1 MDTGESVCCVN
12 DLVPIVSTNFIELPT
27 MKNCVAFAV
36 IVLSSQV
43 FWIDGAPNA
52 LDSTI
57 FKNLSEPIE
66 IDRPVR
72 YDGAQLWN
80 VDFNDDR
87 TKTIVVEL
95 KRAYGEFI

>member
-1 MDTGESVCCVN
+1 
-12 DLVPIVSTNFIELPT
+12 
-27 MKNCVAFAV
+27 MKNFVLFAV

-43 FWIDGAPNA
+43 FWIDGASNA
-52 LDSTI
+52 LDSTL
-57 FKNLSEPIE
+57 FKNLSESTE

-80 VDFNDDR
+80 VDFNDER
-87 TKTIVVEL
+87 TKSIVVEL